1 MVLFGKSDPKPPT
14 GPATNP
20 GEGSS
25 TPPAPG
31 NPEGAAA
38 AAPSTPDPAASKGK
52 ASTVKAIPALAIRA
66 IPPAGFCRAGRRWT
80 PEVQTVAVS
89 EFTKAQVKALRE
101 ETNLVVE
108 DVEIQ
113 PEPEP
118 EA

>member
-1 MVLFGKSDPKPPT
+1 MGLFGKPDSKPDAKPLT
-14 GPATNP
+14 GA
-20 GEGSS
+20 GDGSA
-25 TPPAPG
+25 TPPATMG
-31 NPEGAAA
+31 NQEGGGTPS
-38 AAPSTPDPAASKGK
+38 PSTPDPAASKAK

-66 IPPAGFCRAGRRWT
+66 LPPAGFCRAGRRWT

-113 PEPEP
+113 PEPEV
-118 EA
+118 